1 MSIWQI
7 LLLIILICITLIFIV
22 ATIFYLAGLFVTV
35 FICGATLKEYFGT
48 WKEVFKGIKDLKNY
62 KDL

>member
-7 LLLIILICITLIFIV
+7 LLLIILICIALIFIV
-22 ATIFYLAGLFVTV
+22 TIIYLAGLFITV
-35 FICGATLKEYFGT
+35 FISGTTLKEYFGT
-48 WKEVFKGIKDLKNY
+48 WKEVFKDIKDLKND

>member
-7 LLLIILICITLIFIV
+7 LLLIILICIALIFIV
-22 ATIFYLAGLFVTV
+22 AIIYLAGLFIAV
-35 FICGATLKEYFGT
+35 FISGTTLKEYFGT
-48 WKEVFKGIKDLKNY
+48 WKEVFKDIKDLKND

>member
-7 LLLIILICITLIFIV
+7 LLLIILICIVLIFIV
-22 ATIFYLAGLFVTV
+22 AIIYLAGLFITA
-35 FICGATLKEYFGT
+35 FISGTTLKEYFRT
-48 WKEVFKGIKDLKNY
+48 WKKVFNVIKDLNNY

>member
-7 LLLIILICITLIFIV
+7 LLLIILICIALIFIV
-22 ATIFYLAGLFVTV
+22 AIIFYLTELFITV
-35 FICGATLKEYFGT
+35 FICRIPLKEYFST
-48 WKEVFKGIKDLKNY
+48 WKEVFKDIKDLKND